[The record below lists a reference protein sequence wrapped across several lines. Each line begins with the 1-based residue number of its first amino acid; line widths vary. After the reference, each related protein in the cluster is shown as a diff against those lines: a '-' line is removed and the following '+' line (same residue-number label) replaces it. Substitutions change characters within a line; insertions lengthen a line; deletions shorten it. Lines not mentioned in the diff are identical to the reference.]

1 MTPFYVVRGDLEE
14 VHCQVMR
21 TKAVVGG
28 QVVGEREG
36 RHAWHTYKMFN
47 YGREDKLTLKEKSGT
62 EHRLYKFNVHF

>member
-1 MTPFYVVRGDLEE
+1 MVRGDLEEE

-36 RHAWHTYKMFN
+36 RHAWHIQ
-47 YGREDKLTLKEKSGT
+47 D
-62 EHRLYKFNVHF
+62 V